1 MKNRKKPGF
10 GQLKVG
16 IAMNPLT
23 YETMLTCSPLFH
35 IDILAG
41 WEGRKNECQHVFLN
55 EMPMEVNSLV
65 LIDLSDDTTSLL
77 EKYLKD
83 KNSSGMLILSKQ
95 SCDLP
100 SFITELANEIKKP
113 IFSLKNYSGEDLYK
127 RINEIFYLHELKL
140 LPLMK
145 SDLTTYWLQLFNQQG
160 IEYVIE
166 RFNMFLGQ
174 EVFLFT
180 NKMKFVP
187 LLANKYSAKDFKKM
201 EKKDAN
207 LGQENQQFSIIH
219 NEKAEF
225 YSFEMTDPDGQIM
238 GYLLFEKIC
247 PFEDLPLQ
255 LLETIVPTII
265 SWLKQTEVTRNVH
278 LIYKDQ
284 FLFDILHNNID
295 TESEIIELGQLRDM
309 EFTKNAFVLSMNL
322 NSHRTITKDIVMNIQ
337 DLLVE
342 NDLIE
347 ATIYT
352 TYLNHRI
359 VAIVC
364 PPIGNEEIAKS
375 DLNHWIGSVQDLI
388 HAKYP
393 DIQTK
398 VGVGRSYYSN
408 IDIYKSFQE
417 SKIALQMEMYGLGSD
432 GIIHYEDLG
441 FVRLLSY
448 IHNDLLRD
456 FSHQYL
462 GKLEKYDRENETE
475 LVHTLSIYC
484 AQNGDI
490 VRTADGLFI
499 HQNTLRQRL
508 KKIEAI
514 LGIELN
520 NYNNLV
526 NLILS
531 LQIYKDITIY

>member
-1 MKNRKKPGF
+1 MKNWKKPGF
-10 GQLKVG
+10 GQLKEG
-16 IAMNPLT
+16 IAMNLLT
-23 YETMLTCSPLFH
+23 YETLITCSPLFH

-41 WEGRKNECQHVFLN
+41 WDGRKNICQHVVLN
-55 EMPMEVNSLV
+55 EIPGEENSLV
-65 LIDLSDDTTSLL
+65 LINLSDDTMSLF

-83 KNSSGMLILSKQ
+83 NNSSGILILSKQ

-100 SFITELANEIKKP
+100 SFIIELANEIKKP
-113 IFSLKNYSGEDLYK
+113 LFFLINYSGEDLYK
-127 RINEIFYLHELKL
+127 RINQIFYLHELKL
-140 LPLMK
+140 LPLIK

-160 IEYVIE
+160 IEHVIE

-174 EVFLFT
+174 EVSLFT
-180 NKMKFVP
+180 NKKKFVP
-187 LLANKYSAKDFKKM
+187 LLSNKYTAKDFKKM
-201 EKKDAN
+201 DWTDSN
-207 LGQENQQFSIIH
+207 LGQENQLFSIVH

-225 YSFEMTDPDGQIM
+225 YSFEITDPDGQIM
-238 GYLLFEKIC
+238 GYLLFEKISHPEEL
-247 PFEDLPLQ
+247 PFH

-278 LIYKDQ
+278 LKYKDQ

-295 TESEIIELGQLRDM
+295 TESELIDLGQLRDM
-309 EFTKNAFVLSMNL
+309 EFTQNAFVISMNL
-322 NSHRTITKDIVMNIQ
+322 NSHRTITKDIVINIQ
-337 DLLVE
+337 DLFVE
-342 NDLIE
+342 NDLME
-347 ATIYT
+347 ANIFT

-364 PPIGNEEIAKS
+364 PPNRNVEIAKN
-375 DLNHWIGSVQDLI
+375 DLDLWISSVQDLI
-388 HAKYP
+388 HSKYS
-393 DIQTK
+393 DIQTI

-417 SKIALQMEMYGLGSD
+417 SKIALQMEIYGLGSD
-432 GIIHYEDLG
+432 GIIHYDDLG

-448 IHNDLLRD
+448 INNDLLRD

-490 VRTADGLFI
+490 IRTAESLFI

-508 KKIEAI
+508 KKIESI
-514 LGIELN
+514 LDIELN
-520 NYNNLV
+520 NYTNLV

-531 LQIYKDITIY
+531 LKISQDINIY